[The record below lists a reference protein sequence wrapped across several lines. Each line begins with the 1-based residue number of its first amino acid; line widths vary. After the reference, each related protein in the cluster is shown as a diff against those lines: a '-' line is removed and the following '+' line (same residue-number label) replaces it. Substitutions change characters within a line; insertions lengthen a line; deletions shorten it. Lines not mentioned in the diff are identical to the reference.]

1 MGRRDLKPGR
11 LIEPCEPLWKRVPTR
26 DEAGRALSDFMV
38 LIPRLRQAS
47 AQRIDA
53 VCGELQQV
61 LEYYADSVVF
71 ADLNLNLNLLWV
83 SVRPRPG
90 ICLEMAAAVKHR
102 VPEAMLVASQAE
114 AYQGL
119 RGRR

>member
-1 MGRRDLKPGR
+1 MGRRDLKPGL

-26 DEAGRALSDFMV
+26 DEAGRAVSDFMV

-53 VCGELQQV
+53 VCGELQHV

-102 VPEAMLVASQAE
+102 VPEALLVASQAE

>member
-1 MGRRDLKPGR
+1 MGRRDLKPGL

-26 DEAGRALSDFMV
+26 DEAGRAVSDFMV

-102 VPEAMLVASQAE
+102 VPEALLVASQAE